1 MIGHSSDGDPITEE
15 NCEAIYRPPEDG
27 EEGIQVHAV
36 AQITPKQVHIE
47 KAVKDA
53 MPAASESGRDGHWQL
68 GLRELELYG
77 SVYHTPTCTRYYR
90 SREAARAAQQ

>member
-68 GLRELELYG
+68 CLRELELYG